1 MTSSINADSQTGECT
16 FNVKNDNK
24 PERNE
29 TFTVSLTP
37 RNSVVRNQNTTS
49 ITILLNDDPY
59 GYIGF
64 LIPAQII
71 HVKEPV
77 KDSTP
82 LYLNLT
88 RYGGLVNNVGVHWEV
103 CLIVVISCCNAYN
116 KSNKK
121 NSLVASGI
129 LITLETFLLQRFI
142 LNHLRCLPY
151 ECLYFETISFE
162 S

>member
-29 TFTVSLTP
+29 TFTVTLKP
-37 RNSVVRNQNTTS
+37 RNSVVGNQNTTS

-77 KDSTP
+77 RDSTP

-121 NSLVASGI
+121 NTLVSSGI
-129 LITLETFLLQRFI
+129 FSTLSTIPRQRF
-142 LNHLRCLPY
+142 
-151 ECLYFETISFE
+151 CLYHFWFKAYDSRYV
-162 S
+162 